1 MKQKD
6 IYSATQ
12 IIILDAA
19 SRIILDKGADELTLD
34 AVAKQARI
42 SKGGLLY
49 HFPSKN
55 KLIEGMIKRL
65 IVGVDAAL
73 EAELEKNGGDFLR
86 AYIRISFEN
95 NPELN
100 KISCALFA
108 AIANDP
114 QLLVPLQE
122 RYDEWQEQ
130 VAAAAASPEMGTLIR
145 LVLDGLWMSDLLYF
159 APPGSEMRQ
168 KLLDLL
174 LSMTSKEE

>member
-6 IYSATQ
+6 IYSTTQ

-19 SRIILDKGADELTLD
+19 SKIILDKGVDELTLD
-34 AVAKQARI
+34 AVAKQAGI

-49 HFPSKN
+49 HFPSKKN
-55 KLIEGMIKRL
+55 LIEGMIKRL
-65 IVGVDAAL
+65 IDGVDAAL
-73 EAELEKNGGDFLR
+73 DAELEKTGGDFLL

-100 KISCALFA
+100 NISCALFA

-114 QLLVPLQE
+114 QLLMPLQE
-122 RYDEWQEQ
+122 RYEQWQEQ
-130 VAAAAASPEMGTLIR
+130 VAAAATSPEMGTLIR
-145 LVLDGLWMSDLLYF
+145 LVLDGLWMSDLLCF
-159 APPGSEMRQ
+159 APPSPEMRK

-174 LSMTSKEE
+174 LSMTSKEK